1 MKKTLLKLLK
11 SISAMSFGIAVLS
24 ANSPSS
30 WIIHEPEMPQ
40 DINKLKRQ

>member
-1 MKKTLLKLLK
+1 MKKTLLQLLK
-11 SISAMSFGIAVLS
+11 GISAMSFGIALLS

-40 DINKLKRQ
+40 SMNRLKR